1 MIEGELLF
9 LKDTRV
15 LVQPP
20 ILRDRRGRQMVHLFD
35 GSIFLPDSQTATP
48 VTIRE
53 HSVWNVIA
61 GSKHND
67 IVTTDGIAQSLEI
80 NSAQV
85 GQLTRTLNNLIDPKG
100 WHISRSQ
107 VSKIDLQLQYKL
119 ARSQLLPSPQPD
131 SISSVKD
138 LSSTIADI
146 KDPDLR
152 RFAAKVNAFFV
163 NSQIPDSIVAAVF
176 NKIARFVLDIKDT
189 DRSYLRLLM
198 SLIDEIPSI
207 RSLDES
213 SPVILNW
220 EQALALLCAVRVY
233 HSSTDSKSGLFD
245 INVAGPKTALEKTVD
260 LLGDNEL
267 SHFLISA

>member
-1 MIEGELLF
+1 MIEGELVF
-9 LKDTRV
+9 LKSTRV
-15 LVQPP
+15 LVPPP
-20 ILRDRRGRQMVHLFD
+20 ILKDRRGRQMVHLFS
-35 GSIFLPDSQTATP
+35 GSVLLPDSQTATP

-67 IVTTDGIAQSLEI
+67 IVTTDGIAQSVKI
-80 NSAQV
+80 HSAQV
-85 GQLTRTLNNLIDPKG
+85 GQLTIKLNDLINPKG
-100 WHISRSQ
+100 WLISRSQ
-107 VSKIDLQLQYKL
+107 VSEVNPQLQYKL
-119 ARSQLLPSPQPD
+119 TQSELLPSPRPD
-131 SISSVKD
+131 STGSTKD
-138 LSSTIADI
+138 LSPTIADI

-163 NSQIPDSIVAAVF
+163 NSRIPNSIVADVF

-198 SLIDEIPSI
+198 SLIDQIPSLK
-207 RSLDES
+207 SLDES

-233 HSSTDSKSGLFD
+233 HTSTDSNSGLFD
-245 INVAGPKTALEKTVD
+245 IQVAGPKTALEKTVE

-267 SHFLISA
+267 SRFLIDP